1 MTAELDVAVIGAG
14 MAGLTAAR
22 ALAEAGK
29 RTVLL
34 EASDRVGGRV
44 WTSTPS
50 DGALPAELGTEF
62 VHGTPE
68 PTLAL
73 AREAG
78 VQLIPVVDQ
87 HFIKHGASFRA
98 ARQALDVL
106 ERRAS

>member
-1 MTAELDVAVIGAG
+1 MTAEVDVAVIGAG

-34 EASDRVGGRV
+34 EASERVGGRV
-44 WTSTPS
+44 WTSMS
-50 DGALPAELGTEF
+50 SEGALPAELGAEF
-62 VHGTPE
+62 AHGKPE

-78 VQLIPVVDQ
+78 VPLIDWRLALSRRRS
-87 HFIKHGASFRA
+87 HGS
-98 ARQALDVL
+98 
-106 ERRAS
+106 